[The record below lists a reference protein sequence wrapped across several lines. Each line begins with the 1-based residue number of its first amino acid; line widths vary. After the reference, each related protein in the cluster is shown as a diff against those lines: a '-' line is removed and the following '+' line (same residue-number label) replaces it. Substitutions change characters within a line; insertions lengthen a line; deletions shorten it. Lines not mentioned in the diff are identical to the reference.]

1 MVVRSRTC
9 EDVVMQPADLR
20 ECLSADISACGYFPE
35 LVEESV
41 LLTLGD
47 DEIISHVVHHEAT
60 FAHEEVHRHLTVLVL
75 TASRLIVG
83 HTDEVADANGKIASN
98 QAISSTESVALS
110 HINAVS
116 LTRVVH
122 GADSYQTGTAVAE
135 TWLTIGW
142 GTVSRLDLEP
152 ARCPDPH
159 CEVNHGYS
167 GPLVRDDLTVRV
179 SAAGDGSERVK
190 QLVSFGIALQHAT
203 GGR

>member
-1 MVVRSRTC
+1 
-9 EDVVMQPADLR
+9 MQPADLR
-20 ECLSADISACGYFPE
+20 ERLRADISACGYFPE

-41 LLTLGD
+41 FLTLGD
-47 DEIISHVVHHEAT
+47 DEIISHLVHHEAT
-60 FAHEEVHRHLTVLVL
+60 FTHEEVHRHLTVLVL

-83 HTDEVADANGKIASN
+83 HTDEVADPHGKVSPN
-98 QAISSTESVALS
+98 QAISSTESVSLS

-122 GADSYQTGTAVAE
+122 EADSYRSGTATAE

-142 GTVSRLDLEP
+142 GTMARLDLEP

-159 CEVNHGYS
+159 CEANHGYS
-167 GPLVRDDLTVRV
+167 GPLVRDDLTVRI
-179 SAAGDGSERVK
+179 SAAGDGAERVK

-203 GGR
+203 GNRS